1 MHNLFDLLL
10 LPLIYHH
17 TYYQQRYFR
26 RVISN
31 TMYLGAL
38 WQGYC
43 RGHCVGSQETCLC
56 ASLNYLPYLCFFL
69 FGNLSIPSILLGTE
83 IPKQTGFNNNTFEK
97 ENLLVHINE
106 NSCSFVG
113 FRCRLIQQLT
123 TASGSGAILCHDHCQ
138 YTGLL
143 RRLSRC
149 RISGTAAA
157 IPPCMSSHP
166 WSQAESVRL
175 PSRLAKA
182 LIFTLLGLS

>member
-1 MHNLFDLLL
+1 MHNLLDLLL

-17 TYYQQRYFR
+17 TYYQQHYFR
-26 RVISN
+26 RVISK
-31 TMYLGAL
+31 TTYLGAL

-43 RGHCVGSQETCLC
+43 CGHWVGSQETCLC
-56 ASLNYLPYLCFFL
+56 VSLNYLPYLSFFCCW
-69 FGNLSIPSILLGTE
+69 NLSIPSILLGTE

-106 NSCSFVG
+106 NSWGYVG
-113 FRCRLIQQLT
+113 FRYGLIQQLT

-143 RRLSRC
+143 RRPSPC
-149 RISGTAAA
+149 RISGMAAA
-157 IPPCMSSHP
+157 IPPCTSSHP
-166 WSQAESVRL
+166 WSQAESIRL
-175 PSRLAKA
+175 PSCLAKA